1 MPQGRVTGAWWPSR
15 SSKPLSSRLLAGGVG
30 SIPALSGS
38 CFTLLEPIAAR
49 MRFVLLALAATG
61 LHASVA
67 TAAPV
72 NATGGALV
80 FTTPKPRYPRVA
92 KEARIEG
99 SGIVDVRFDAHGKPS
114 RVEMI
119 QSTGSLILDKNTTMT
134 VEQYW
139 RTSGGRPAAHTPNLA
154 YPQPP
159 QPPAPNTA
167 PPLPPPGNPFFTPHP
182 PYPQNARQQF
192 IRGSLTV
199 RITYGAQ
206 GGPVRTELLRS
217 SGSALLDGYTADYIR
232 LHWKCYNQVTTV
244 HTTTVEY
251 ILR

>member
-1 MPQGRVTGAWWPSR
+1 
-15 SSKPLSSRLLAGGVG
+15 
-30 SIPALSGS
+30 
-38 CFTLLEPIAAR
+38 
-49 MRFVLLALAATG
+49 MRFVLLALAAAG
-61 LHASVA
+61 LHAPA
-67 TAAPV
+67 AAAAAPV
-72 NATGGALV
+72 NAADGALV

-139 RTSGGRPAAHTPNLA
+139 RTSGGRPAAKTTIVDYRL
-154 YPQPP
+154 
-159 QPPAPNTA
+159 
-167 PPLPPPGNPFFTPHP
+167 PPLPPARKTAAPLPPPPENPFFTPHP

-199 RITYGAQ
+199 RVTYGAQ
-206 GGPVRTELLRS
+206 GGPVQTELLRS

-232 LHWKCYNQVTTV
+232 LHWKCYNNVTTV